1 MAEVDK
7 IIDMLEDESIEK
19 RIAAAIVLSELKVK
33 KPEAQDGFLALLHSG
48 VPVLQRHGLE
58 ALTKI
63 GAAKKALKT
72 TFPLLTSPVED
83 VRRAAAAAVRSVG
96 EDVVPMIRDRIAEA
110 LPEERRV
117 LDAILAD
124 LGGKDAFSTLLASLT
139 SSEGEAAKAAALAVR
154 QHVKDA
160 GARER
165 KSYRAATEKFLESQK
180 KTKTNPGGSPTAI
193 AAAIKILGY
202 LEDDEALPT
211 LVAYASGK
219 DVPVLVK
226 QEALIAMRFALGDA
240 KGSAKVINALVDAAE
255 SPDRSLAHTALHT
268 LGSLEVPASA
278 MARFEKLL
286 AHPDIERSRFAAA
299 YLAGQKSAA
308 ALKALIDVVTGSPE
322 RRRAELVAELLMTRE
337 DAASALADAL
347 LETKDADRAWL
358 LRKIVGQPAMA
369 KKLAPKVR
377 KELLE
382 TGLKRLEKGD
392 RNWEPML
399 DIVHVADPEAHAEAL
414 RTLSQKLRRA
424 GNDDKAATVLGLL
437 IRSDKATDADRFAL
451 AVIELKKSTKDT
463 RPAIRN
469 GDGALHRLSGL
480 LARGFDLAGS
490 LKKERSL
497 ELDDLYYVGFHFAEL
512 GSGSGVPG
520 AGVGGA
526 AARAGDVGE
535 DLLKHVVDKGGRTK
549 IGKAAKNKLELLS

>member
-19 RIAAAIVLSELKVK
+19 RIAAAIVLGELKVK
-33 KPEAQDGFLALLHSG
+33 KPEAQEGFLKLLHSG

-58 ALTKI
+58 GLTRI

-72 TFPLLTSPVED
+72 TFPLLTSSVED

-96 EDVVPMIRDRIAEA
+96 EDVVPMIRARMGEA

-117 LDAILAD
+117 LDGILAE

-180 KTKTNPGGSPTAI
+180 KTKLNPGGSPTAI

-211 LVAYASGK
+211 LLAYATSK
-219 DVPVLVK
+219 DAPAVVK

-240 KGSAKVINALVDAAE
+240 KGSVKVINALVDAAE
-255 SPDRSLAHTALHT
+255 GADRSLAHTALHT

-278 MARFEKLL
+278 MTRFEKLL
-286 AHPDIERSRFAAA
+286 AHVDIERARFAAA
-299 YLAGQKSAA
+299 YLAGQKSPA
-308 ALKALIDVVTGSPE
+308 ALKALIGVITDSPE
-322 RRRAELVAELLMTRE
+322 RRRAELVAELLNTRE
-337 DAASALADAL
+337 DAAGALTDAL
-347 LETKDADRAWL
+347 LETKDPDRAWL
-358 LRKIVGQPAMA
+358 IRKIVGQPSFA
-369 KKLAPKVR
+369 KKLPPKVR

-399 DIVHVADPEAHAEAL
+399 DVVQVADPETYADAL
-414 RTLSQKLRRA
+414 RTLSQKLRRN
-424 GNDDKAATVLGLL
+424 GNDEKAQTVLGLL
-437 IRSDKATDADRFAL
+437 LRCEKATDADRFAL
-451 AVIELKKSTKDT
+451 AVIELKKSKKDT

-480 LARGFDLAGS
+480 LARGFDLASS
-490 LKKERSL
+490 LKKERTL
-497 ELDDLYYVGFHFAEL
+497 ELDDLYYVGFHFTEL
-512 GSGSGVPG
+512 GVGGG
-520 AGVGGA
+520 GGGGGA

-535 DLLKHVVDKGGRTK
+535 ELLQHVVDKGGRTK
-549 IGKAAKNKLELLS
+549 VGKAAKNKLELSSA